1 MAVAKLRNF
10 DPVATKQA
18 KAYRL
23 FCLHGENEALVRDRA
38 AALRAAFAAEGS
50 PPAII
55 DLDGDT
61 LSREPFGLADEIGS
75 MSLFADRRI
84 LRVALAARD
93 CEEAFANALP
103 ALARAEGVLVVV
115 QAGTD
120 KRQEG
125 TIRLLSGDSSCLVIA
140 CPLDSADDLA
150 DFASRTLGEAG
161 MALDDEAAA
170 ALVELTDGDRSLLAN
185 ELAKLLL
192 LGGQGDPLSAAVLR
206 GIVADEAGALV
217 DEAAGRVLAGDVAA
231 TLDVTD
237 RLALAGG
244 DASAL
249 VGAALRKA
257 LWDHRNASG
266 RRAADLRRA
275 IARLND
281 AVLVSRSNDRLA
293 GSKGEM
299 TLIRAAQFFRR

>member
-10 DPVATKQA
+10 DSLTAKQV

-23 FCLHGENEALVRDRA
+23 FCLHGENDALVRDRA
-38 AALRAAFAAEGS
+38 AALRTAFAAEGT

-55 DLDGDT
+55 DLDGDI
-61 LSREPFGLADEIGS
+61 LAREPFALADELGS
-75 MSLFADRRI
+75 MSLFADRRV
-84 LRVALAARD
+84 LRVTLAARD

-103 ALARAEGVLVVV
+103 GLAKAEGVLVVV

-125 TIRLLSGDSSCLVIA
+125 AIRLLSGDQSCLVIA

-150 DFASRTLGEAG
+150 DFARRTLGEAG
-161 MALDDEAAA
+161 IALDDEAAA
-170 ALVELTDGDRSLLAN
+170 ALVELTDADRSLLAN
-185 ELAKLLL
+185 ELTKLLL
-192 LGGQGDPLSAAVLR
+192 LAGKGETLSATALR

-217 DEAAGRVLAGDVAA
+217 DEAAGRVLAGDVGM

-237 RLALAGG
+237 RLGLAGG
-244 DASAL
+244 DVSAL

-257 LWDHRNASG
+257 LWDHRNSSG
-266 RRAADLRRA
+266 RRASDLRRA
-275 IARLND
+275 IMRLNE
-281 AVLVSRSNDRLA
+281 AVLASRSNDKLA
-293 GSKGEM
+293 DSKGEM
-299 TLIRAAQFFRR
+299 TLIRTAQFFRR

>member
-1 MAVAKLRNF
+1 MAVARLKNF
-10 DPVATKQA
+10 DPVTAKQV

-23 FCLHGENEALVRDRA
+23 FCLHGENDALVRDRA
-38 AALRAAFAAEGS
+38 AALRATFAAEGT

-61 LSREPFGLADEIGS
+61 LAREPFALADEIGS
-75 MSLFADRRI
+75 MSLFADRRV
-84 LRVALAARD
+84 LRVTLAARD

-103 ALARAEGVLVVV
+103 GLAKAEGVLIVV

-125 TIRLLSGDSSCLVIA
+125 AIRLLSGDPSCLVIA
-140 CPLDSADDLA
+140 CPFDGADDLA
-150 DFASRTLGEAG
+150 DFAQQTLGEAG
-161 MALDDEAAA
+161 IALEDEAAV

-185 ELAKLLL
+185 ELTKLLL
-192 LGGQGDPLSAAVLR
+192 LAGQGETLSAAAMRMV
-206 GIVADEAGALV
+206 VADEAGALV
-217 DEAAGRVLAGDVAA
+217 DEAAGRVLAGDVGM

-237 RLALAGG
+237 RLGLAGS
-244 DASAL
+244 DVSAL

-266 RRAADLRRA
+266 RRASDLRRA
-275 IARLND
+275 ITRLNE
-281 AVLVSRSNDRLA
+281 AVLASRSNDRLA
-293 GSKGEM
+293 DSKSEM
-299 TLIRAAQFFRR
+299 ILIRTAQFFRR